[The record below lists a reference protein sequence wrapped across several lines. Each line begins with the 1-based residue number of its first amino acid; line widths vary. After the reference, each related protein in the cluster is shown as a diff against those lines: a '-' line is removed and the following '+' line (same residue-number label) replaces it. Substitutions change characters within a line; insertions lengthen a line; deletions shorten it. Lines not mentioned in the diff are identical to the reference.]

1 MSVRFDLHAPA
12 IRLKA
17 TLVGPR
23 RAVSLPLTLD
33 TGATRTVIRP
43 HHLVSAGYDL
53 TAGRPLRMRSTT
65 DRSDT
70 RLIRV
75 SRLDALDA
83 TKTDFEVVAH
93 DLPVGVLTDGLL
105 GLDFFRGRIL
115 TLDFARGRMA
125 LRRPRWWAFWR

>member
-1 MSVRFDLHAPA
+1 MSFLFDPNAPA

-23 RAVSLPLTLD
+23 RAVSLSLNLD
-33 TGATRTVIRP
+33 AGATRTIIRP
-43 HHLVSAGYDL
+43 KFLVSAGYDL
-53 TAGRPLRMRSTT
+53 TAGRVARMRSTT
-65 DRSDT
+65 GRADT

-75 SRLDALDA
+75 SQFNALDIA
-83 TKTDFEVVAH
+83 QAGFDVIAH

-105 GLDFFRGRIL
+105 GLDFLRGRTL

-125 LRRPRWWAFWR
+125 LRDRRWWAFWR